1 MARYALT
8 IDGMGCEGCVAAV
21 TEAIEQL
28 PGVRK
33 VEVDLKGGGAS
44 VEAEPA
50 LDEAALREALGKAGY
65 DLTGVAA

>member
-1 MARYALT
+1 MARYAVT

-21 TEAIEQL
+21 TEAIETL
-28 PGVRK
+28 PGVRR
-33 VEVDLKGGGAS
+33 VEVDLKGGSAA

-50 LDEAALREALGKAGY
+50 LDEAALRRALEKAGY